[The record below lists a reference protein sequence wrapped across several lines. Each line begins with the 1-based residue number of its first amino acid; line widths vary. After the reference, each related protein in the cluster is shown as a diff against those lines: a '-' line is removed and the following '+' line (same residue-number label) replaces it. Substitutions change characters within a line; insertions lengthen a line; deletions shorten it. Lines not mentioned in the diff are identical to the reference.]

1 LYEEAI
7 KQGALKHSAS
17 YDIMEARDREARLS
31 DYMGKWNYTK
41 QFLGWTFQNTERFN
55 REVALASAFRLEM
68 EKLRS
73 QGRTGR
79 AAEKAAIDKAIRL
92 ANESNGET
100 LTELG
105 PRIFQSGPLK
115 VFLTFKR
122 FARAMYALQLRLF
135 RDVLVG
141 SKTDTTG
148 MSPQDKAEA
157 EAADRELRKVAF
169 KQWLGT
175 IGGAFTF
182 AGIQGLPFYGAATA
196 LSAAGSAMM
205 AAMFGEADDEIE
217 DDEENFKQSMA
228 AWAYR
233 GPVNQIFGIDMASR
247 TGFNGMFWRDDPRR
261 VDEIGLEL
269 FALEQFLGPTYAS
282 LRTRFD
288 AIRDFNDGYLDRGLE
303 KLVPVAA
310 RNMLKAYRYYEDG
323 VLTKDGKKIIDDIT
337 AYENIMQIFGFTP
350 TQISEA
356 SARAGAR
363 KQIVDKVIQ
372 RRQALFETAYA
383 EWSTGDQEGYRQA
396 LEDISKWNK
405 TKTAAEFDATI
416 NWDELEQSFRRRSKA
431 AEEALD
437 GITIPKRYVE
447 GAVNRVRT

>member
-1 LYEEAI
+1 
-7 KQGALKHSAS
+7 
-17 YDIMEARDREARLS
+17 
-31 DYMGKWNYTK
+31 
-41 QFLGWTFQNTERFN
+41 
-55 REVALASAFRLEM
+55 
-68 EKLRS
+68 
-73 QGRTGR
+73 
-79 AAEKAAIDKAIRL
+79 
-92 ANESNGET
+92 
-100 LTELG
+100 
-105 PRIFQSGPLK
+105 
-115 VFLTFKR
+115 
-122 FARAMYALQLRLF
+122 
-135 RDVLVG
+135 
-141 SKTDTTG
+141 
-148 MSPQDKAEA
+148 
-157 EAADRELRKVAF
+157 
-169 KQWLGT
+169 
-175 IGGAFTF
+175 
-182 AGIQGLPFYGAATA
+182 
-196 LSAAGSAMM
+196 MM

-269 FALEQFLGPTYAS
+269 FALEQFLGPVAAS

-288 AIRDFNDGYLDRGLE
+288 AIRDFNDGYLYRGLE

-310 RNMLKAYRYYEDG
+310 RNMLKAARYYAEG

-363 KQIVDKVIQ
+363 KEIVDKVIQ